1 MVTPIYIIA
10 IALGTAFGLGFF
22 SKAGKGIATGLF
34 YAALTTIL
42 GIAAQW
48 LLAFLT
54 QGQTVTEVFT
64 SGFKPPF
71 SISLQMGL
79 NEAVILSM
87 INLTGLLGGIYL
99 FDMFKKYGVYLM
111 ITYLLLIMGLD
122 VIVMT
127 RDIFNLFVF
136 LEIASIAMAG
146 MALITNESKSVQA
159 GFKYLTATAIISS
172 FLLIGI
178 MLAYRF
184 GNSLYI
190 NDLLVND
197 GITKAGLAVTFL
209 IIMPLILE
217 LKPFPA
223 NGWGLDMYQA
233 THPAVGSLLSA
244 ASVTASLFVLWKLV
258 PMVGVLGANI
268 IAILGIITFLGSNIA
283 GLKQSN
289 ARRMLGYSSIAQT
302 GLIVTVIGLHNA
314 LGSQTVFVAF
324 SILITHFLAKSGLF
338 WLRGIVGTDNLKAW
352 GLLRNNPILLFLF
365 VLFIVALTGLP
376 PFPAF
381 FGKWELIMALANTA
395 NPWWIAMIL
404 IGSFL
409 EAVYLFRWVGYGIKD
424 KSSDEKI
431 DTRIFKHIPIY
442 IVAAGLIISI
452 GFYLHHYYPTEAIF
466 FMPLVFAAILFALDF
481 LPAKLKNI
489 ISIIGMGG
497 YAYYMY
503 DHFWGIDNLRF
514 FFAIIFIVG
523 GILTL
528 LPGFTK
534 SGKRLGFYPAALLM
548 FAGLGMLIFS
558 TDLLQFFIAW
568 EIMTIGS
575 YLLIIRGK
583 NSLKHAF
590 SYMLFSLGGAFAMLA
605 GFAFAQTGNIGIG
618 LDVLSNMNYLPGL
631 SAALIA
637 IGFMTKTASLGLH
650 IWLPGAHAEAESDV
664 SPMVSAILLKAGV
677 FGLILL
683 FIGIGA
689 EAATNHPLTYILGWL
704 GALTAL
710 IGNMGAAF
718 QEDAKRLLAW
728 SSIGQLGYILFAFS
742 IMTHLGWLAGLTYT
756 ANHAAFKAI
765 LFLGIGGVVFRTK
778 THNMFEMGG
787 LIKKMPLTFIT
798 VLFAIITLAGIPPLA
813 GFAGKWLFYNAVIM
827 KTWYLQGTI
836 VFFAGIVAFLY
847 SFRILYAVFL
857 GHLKD
862 HHRKIKEAPIWFLIP
877 QFLLMGFIML
887 FSMQPELI
895 LRPFGEM
902 VSSYFPSDALVW
914 DNGTALTSL
923 GYWNGFRIGVIIFIM
938 FAILFGWLYIT
949 SRKVKKIKAFNI
961 VYAGEMPERPETTHM
976 AHNMF
981 AGYNKA
987 LGFLVAPGITN
998 FWRYVDN
1005 SFHDLGDSVRK
1016 IYSGNTQ
1023 SYLIQLVAYTVI
1035 VFMLINFSI

>member
-10 IALGTAFGLGFF
+10 IALGIAFGLGFF
-22 SKAGKGIATGLF
+22 SKASKGIASSLF
-34 YAALTTIL
+34 YLALTALTA
-42 GIAAQW
+42 IAGQW
-48 LLAFLT
+48 LIAFLAGD
-54 QGQTVTEVFT
+54 QSVVEVFT

-71 SISLQMGL
+71 SISLQMGFE
-79 NEAVILSM
+79 EAVLLSM
-87 INLTGLLGGIYL
+87 INLAGLLGAVYL
-99 FDMFKKYGVYLM
+99 FDQFKKYGAQLM

-127 RDIFNLFVF
+127 RDLFNLFVF
-136 LEIASIAMAG
+136 LEISSIAMAG
-146 MALITNESKSVQA
+146 MALITNDGKSVQA
-159 GFKYLTATAIISS
+159 GFKYLTATAIISA
-172 FLLIGI
+172 FFLIGI
-178 MLAYRF
+178 ILTYNF
-184 GNSLYI
+184 GDSLYI
-190 NDLLVND
+190 NEILMSE
-197 GITKAGLAVTFL
+197 GILKAGMVVSFL

-233 THPAVGSLLSA
+233 AHPAVGALLSG
-244 ASVTASLFVLWKLV
+244 ASITASAYVLYKLAPIGGEIGYQV
-258 PMVGVLGANI
+258 IAVLG
-268 IAILGIITFLGSNIA
+268 LITFLGSNLA
-283 GLKQSN
+283 GLKQN
-289 ARRMLGYSSIAQT
+289 NTKRMLGYSSIAQT
-302 GLIVTVIGLHNA
+302 GLVMIVIGLQPM
-314 LGSQTVFVAF
+314 LGEMTLWIAF
-324 SILITHFLAKSGLF
+324 SILITNFLAKSGLF
-338 WLRGIVGTDNLKAW
+338 WLAGIIGKDELKSW
-352 GLLRNNPILLFLF
+352 GVLRKYPVLLFLF
-365 VLFIVALTGLP
+365 AMFVIALTGLP

-381 FGKWELIMALANTA
+381 FGKWELIMALANA
-395 NPWWIAMIL
+395 GNAWWIGLIL
-404 IGSFL
+404 LGSL
-409 EAVYLFRWVGYGIKD
+409 IEAVYLFRWIGYGIKD
-424 KSSDEKI
+424 KSFDFSINFSAHKI
-431 DTRIFKHIPIY
+431 IPIY
-442 IVAAGLIISI
+442 IMGAALIAFV
-452 GFYLHHYYPTEAIF
+452 GYYLNHYFGDSVWYFI
-466 FMPLVFAAILFALDF
+466 PLAFAALMFILDF

-489 ISIIGMGG
+489 IAIVGMGG

-503 DHFWGIDNLRF
+503 DHFLAVDNLRF
-514 FFAIIFIVG
+514 FFALIFIVG

-528 LPGFTK
+528 IPGFTK

-548 FAGLGMLIFS
+548 FSGLGMLIS
-558 TDLLQFFIAW
+558 ATDLLQFFIAW

-583 NSLKHAF
+583 NSIKHAF
-590 SYMLFSLGGAFAMLA
+590 SYMLFSLGGAFTMLA
-605 GFAFAQTGNIGIG
+605 GFAFAQSGNPGIG
-618 LDVLSNMNYLPGL
+618 LEVLSNMTYLPGL
-631 SAALIA
+631 AAALIA

-683 FIGIGA
+683 FVGIGA

-710 IGNMGAAF
+710 VGNLGAAF

-778 THNMFEMGG
+778 THNMYEMGG
-787 LIKKMPLTFIT
+787 LIKRMPLTFIT
-798 VLFAIITLAGIPPLA
+798 VLFAIITLAGIPPLS
-813 GFAGKWLFYNAVIM
+813 GFAGKWLLYNAVIM

-836 VFFAGIVAFLY
+836 VFFAGIITFLY

-862 HHRKIKEAPIWFLIP
+862 QHRKIKEAPIWYLIP

-895 LRPFGEM
+895 LRPFGDM
-902 VSSYFPSDALVW
+902 ISGFFPTNALVW

-923 GYWNGFRIGVIIFIM
+923 GYWNGFRVGVIIFIT
-938 FAILFGWLYIT
+938 FAILFGWLFLT
-949 SRKVKKIKAFNI
+949 SRKVKKIKSFNI
-961 VYAGEMPERPETTHM
+961 VYSAEAPERPETTHM

-987 LGFLVAPGITN
+987 LGFLVAPGISNIWKWIDDST
-998 FWRYVDN
+998 
-1005 SFHDLGDSVRK
+1005 HDLGDFIRK
-1016 IYSGNTQ
+1016 IYTGNAQT
-1023 SYLIQLVAYTVI
+1023 YLVHIVAYTVI